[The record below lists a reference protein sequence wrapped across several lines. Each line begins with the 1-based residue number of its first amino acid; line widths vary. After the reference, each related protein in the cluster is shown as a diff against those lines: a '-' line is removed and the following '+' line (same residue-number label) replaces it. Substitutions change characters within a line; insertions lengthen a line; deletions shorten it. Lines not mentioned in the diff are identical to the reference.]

1 MFAGGC
7 SANIPHRCDRQ
18 EAENRGLA
26 LLVLVFQP
34 VLVLLKPRSRASEGR
49 TPLCSARGTKGK
61 VPSLGERMKMNLAEV

>member
-1 MFAGGC
+1 M
-7 SANIPHRCDRQ
+7 
-18 EAENRGLA
+18 

-49 TPLCSARGTKGK
+49 TPLCSARGAKGK